1 MFRVVWLVKG
11 EKLYLIC
18 VEVTTTKKTKEDWM
32 VSLNFIQK

>member
-18 VEVTTTKKTKEDWM
+18 VEVTTTKKKLRKTGWCH
-32 VSLNFIQK
+32 